1 MVLPNAKYDGRFT
14 FARIAYTETST
25 GRRGYG
31 RNREPYW
38 HNDYPDADQHFPL
51 LLSNLSS
58 IKSQTATSVIVSL
71 ADPLLFK
78 FPVAYLVEAGHWSA
92 SEQEVLGL
100 RKYLQKGGFIIF
112 DDLSDQT
119 GDMSNFMY
127 QMRRVL
133 PGMRLVELTP
143 DHPIFD
149 SFYRVKAL
157 DYYHPYYCMKSQFYG
172 IFADNDPAKRMM
184 GIVNYNNDVGEYL
197 EWSDRGFLAV
207 DPSNEAY
214 KLGINYLIYALTR

>member
-1 MVLPNAKYDGRFT
+1 M
-14 FARIAYTETST
+14 
-25 GRRGYG
+25 
-31 RNREPYW
+31 
-38 HNDYPDADQHFPL
+38 
-51 LLSNLSS
+51 
-58 IKSQTATSVIVSL
+58 IVSL
-71 ADPLLFK
+71 ADPELFK

-119 GDMSNFMY
+119 RDMDNFMY
-127 QMRRVL
+127 QMNHVL

-149 SFYRVKAL
+149 SFYRVKSL
-157 DYYHPYYCMKSQFYG
+157 EYYHPYYCMQSQFYG
-172 IFADNDPAKRMM
+172 IFVDNDPRKRML
-184 GIVNYNNDVGEYL
+184 GVVNYNNDVGEYW
-197 EWSDRGFLAV
+197 EWSDMGFFGV